1 LSTIDENSQ
10 IIHNIDRGGATPRSS
25 NFVQVSRF
33 LALSLD
39 GLHQENNAPV
49 TPTYANNSPITPKH
63 ANNSPLTP
71 KHAKFE
77 DCHARSP
84 KVAFVS
90 GQETPKGTQFM
101 QLNTSSAVKT
111 GGILDDL
118 TRFERAWDVQ
128 LESKVNAITDT
139 PKANNL
145 ERFKKAPRS
154 ILYGI
159 NGGKR

>member
-1 LSTIDENSQ
+1 MREINRSTP
-10 IIHNIDRGGATPRSS
+10 RGRATPSGGMTPRSS
-25 NFVQVSRF
+25 EFVQVNRF
-33 LALSLD
+33 PALSLD
-39 GLHQENNAPV
+39 GVHQEQ
-49 TPTYANNSPITPKH
+49 NSPATPKY
-63 ANNSPLTP
+63 AYNSPLTP

-77 DCHARSP
+77 DCYARSP
-84 KVAFVS
+84 KTEFVS

-128 LESKVNAITDT
+128 LNSKVNAITDT

-145 ERFKKAPRS
+145 ERFKKAPKKV
-154 ILYGI
+154 LYGI
-159 NGGKR
+159 NAGK